1 MGMKKKFMIR
11 RKLII
16 WAVFTILGA
25 QESFASPPVLVD
37 SPYRIWIMGVPQY
50 LFENGIRIEIDQRIQ
65 ESQNW
70 ITWSPTIYY
79 RGQPGSWISG
89 NYDVQSVKGMSLE
102 VLYRW
107 YPAGFGRQGGV
118 YVSGGGGYRY
128 ISQKIKGYQWDD
140 FQQDNLTFYN
150 YNEDTWN
157 RISQTYSL
165 RGIVGYQLVSN
176 QHLGMDLYVGLGAK
190 YSIVDKPEGAMNYF
204 TDNYNPFSGNGF
216 FITGG
221 FRMGIGW

>member
-1 MGMKKKFMIR
+1 MRKKFVFRWKSIGLALFMI
-11 RKLII
+11 LI
-16 WAVFTILGA
+16 AKG
-25 QESFASPPVLVD
+25 SFASTTAIVD

-50 LFENGIRIEIDQRIQ
+50 LFENGIRIEIDRRIQ
-65 ESQNW
+65 ESHNW

-89 NYDVQSVKGMSLE
+89 NYDVQSLAGMGLE

-107 YPAGFGRQGGV
+107 YPAGFGYQGGV

-128 ISQKIKGYQWDD
+128 MSQKIKGYQWDD
-140 FQQDNLTFYN
+140 FQQDGLTFYD
-150 YNEDTWN
+150 YNNGIWY

-176 QHLGMDLYVGLGAK
+176 KHLGLDLYVGLGAK
-190 YSIVDKPEGAMNYF
+190 YSIIDKPEGAMAYF
-204 TDNYNPFSGNGF
+204 TENHNPFTGSGF